1 MTMTTI
7 PHPPPRPRHPRHP
20 RRSPAPPA
28 RFALY
33 PVAPSE
39 RLVDRPSDRRCRWM
53 MSRDGDDARARAH
66 RASATNLTSSSS
78 TTEIHDGA
86 PPFARA
92 RIVAIPRRRPRN
104 HIAIGVVIHHHHR
117 HHHHR
122 RRHPC
127 AHIVT
132 IRSTATPSHAHTH
145 TRTTRAG
152 ARAAVPIAIA
162 IAFDDD
168 TINHPVHEKHPRARI
183 SRARGTLAHR
193 VDVFFMFIFIHRAHT
208 AFARVRLR
216 AMRRMRCDAMRCAR
230 PWASGRVVYGRS
242 SNDRA
247 HKPIE

>member
-1 MTMTTI
+1 
-7 PHPPPRPRHPRHP
+7 
-20 RRSPAPPA
+20 
-28 RFALY
+28 
-33 PVAPSE
+33 
-39 RLVDRPSDRRCRWM
+39 M

-92 RIVAIPRRRPRN
+92 RIVAIPRRCPRN
-104 HIAIGVVIHHHHR
+104 HIAIGVVIHHHR
-117 HHHHR
+117 HHRQHRR

-132 IRSTATPSHAHTH
+132 IRSTATPSRDH

-168 TINHPVHEKHPRARI
+168 IITLCPRAPSRAYL
-183 SRARGTLAHR
+183 SRARPGPDTCRSRDPAR
-193 VDVFFMFIFIHRAHT
+193 VFVFFIYFHRT
-208 AFARVRLR
+208 RRSRGCDYVRFVV
-216 AMRRMRCDAMRCAR
+216 CDVRD
-230 PWASGRVVYGRS
+230 V
-242 SNDRA
+242 
-247 HKPIE
+247 